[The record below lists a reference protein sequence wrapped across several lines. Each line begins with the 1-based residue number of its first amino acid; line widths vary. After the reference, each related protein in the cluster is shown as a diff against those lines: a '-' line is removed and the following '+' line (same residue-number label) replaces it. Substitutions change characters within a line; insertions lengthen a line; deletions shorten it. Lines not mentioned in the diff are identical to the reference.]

1 MVESYGLDVKKMKTG
16 RKDLIHSFKSK
27 LEEQVW
33 KILKSNFPSVKYEP
47 DKFKYIQP
55 EKERTYIPDFK
66 TGKRNIYLEAKGKL
80 DLDTRQKMV
89 WFRDTNPHITIIFL
103 FMNPDNKI
111 TKRSKTTYSKWA
123 EDNNFLW
130 LDYRKDWLNDYKQL
144 CAKL

>member
-1 MVESYGLDVKKMKTG
+1 MT
-16 RKDLIHSFKSK
+16 HSFKSK

-66 TGKRNIYLEAKGKL
+66 TGKKKIYLEAKGKL

-89 WFRDTNPHITIIFL
+89 WFKDTNPDITIIFL

-111 TKRSKTTYSKWA
+111 NKRSKTTYSKWA
-123 EDNNFLW
+123 EDNGFLW
-130 LDYRKDWLNDYKQL
+130 LDFRKDWLNDYKQL
-144 CAKL
+144 CTKQ

>member
-1 MVESYGLDVKKMKTG
+1 M
-16 RKDLIHSFKSK
+16 IHSFKSK

-66 TGKRNIYLEAKGKL
+66 TGKKNIYLEAKGKL

-89 WFRDTNPHITIIFL
+89 WFRDTNPNITIIFL

-130 LDYRKDWLNDYKQL
+130 LDYRKDWLNGYKQL

>member
-1 MVESYGLDVKKMKTG
+1 MKTG
-16 RKDLIHSFKSK
+16 KKDLIHSFKSK

-66 TGKRNIYLEAKGKL
+66 TGKKNIYLEAKGKL

-130 LDYRKDWLNDYKQL
+130 LDYRKDWLNGYKQL
-144 CAKL
+144 CTKL

>member
-1 MVESYGLDVKKMKTG
+1 MT
-16 RKDLIHSFKSK
+16 HSFKSK

-66 TGKRNIYLEAKGKL
+66 TGKKKIYLEAKGKL

-89 WFRDTNPHITIIFL
+89 WFKDTNPDITIIFL

-111 TKRSKTTYSKWA
+111 NKRSKTTYAKWA
-123 EDNNFLW
+123 TDNGFLW
-130 LDYRKDWLNDYKQL
+130 LDFRKEWLNDYKQL
-144 CAKL
+144 CTKL